1 MRRNYIVRAKTR
13 KAALTEASTED
24 KKAWVRELGITSA
37 SPAVQALLQD
47 LYWSTV
53 ISDRRNFYD
62 REKGRKSCCPSSKT
76 RCNTMHPREKPASTS
91 RTYADNDRLVCP
103 RHTNLAPHQMWV
115 DPDRLY
121 APVEGVLL
129 GVTDKIDH
137 GDDILSATISTLLEF
152 GFVERDVHDGGDHQ
166 TKRTRHARTL
176 AAKLDY
182 DRMRMRE
189 AFTHEQFNAT
199 DADGDGKLDLAEFL
213 QFWRTSQNC
222 PDESQPSEEQIKASF
237 SLLDRDGDGRL
248 DVQEF
253 LRFLKSRGLE
263 NKSFNQS
270 PFLETHHSPGTS
282 PGKNVDRNWEFDL

>member
-1 MRRNYIVRAKTR
+1 MIRQSILTWNQGNYCTVVRQLLYCCTVAITVLLYSTDDCAIIIMQSSSCNRPTR
-13 KAALTEASTED
+13 AS
-24 KKAWVRELGITSA
+24 L
-37 SPAVQALLQD
+37 
-47 LYWSTV
+47 
-53 ISDRRNFYD
+53 
-62 REKGRKSCCPSSKT
+62 C
-76 RCNTMHPREKPASTS
+76 CNTMHPGKKPASTW

-152 GFVERDVHDGGDHQ
+152 GFVERDVHDGGEHQ

-222 PDESQPSEEQIKASF
+222 PDESQPSEEQIKESF

-270 PFLETHHSPGTS
+270 PFLETHQSPGTS

>member
-1 MRRNYIVRAKTR
+1 M
-13 KAALTEASTED
+13 
-24 KKAWVRELGITSA
+24 RELGITSA

-53 ISDRRNFYD
+53 VEYPIDGIRCNLKPTTTVRSA
-62 REKGRKSCCPSSKT
+62 GT
-76 RCNTMHPREKPASTS
+76 RLRTVVQNTLCCNTMHPGEKPASTS

-166 TKRTRHARTL
+166 IKRTRHARTL

-222 PDESQPSEEQIKASF
+222 PDESQPSEEQIKESF